1 MVTEYIGGDFND
13 ASPAHRAASSMLTI
27 DTVPN
32 SGTAH
37 DIARFT
43 AASHTDKKAQAALG
57 TALAQASVPRDA
69 TWKLLSYID
78 ALMGLDWPSEEE
90 ARNTLLHS
98 QIAAP
103 AIKLLSQRSEGL
115 AQTLDEIIAPLPE
128 TMRQGLLDR
137 MLRAAA
143 NGGHTDIVRTLIAAG
158 ADATADGCRALL
170 NALITD
176 KLDCAHLLR
185 AQGADL
191 ARMRETAVA
200 LKYDSDKTQKLGLQ
214 MVKLAA
220 SGSRADDFYYA
231 TIENTP
237 NGFKDRFA
245 ARDRALALFNQ
256 DQPQAL
262 QQFLRGY
269 LQFKRA
275 NERTRKADEG
285 YDANVV
291 APLLTLLQSADDP
304 AATLDRALDALPLRD
319 RQTATQLLLRHIC
332 AKGMSP
338 LIADAVIANGGEI
351 GIFGNMPLSL
361 AIRNGHSDLAL
372 HLVREHGA
380 NIGEAVMDGQINGMA
395 AEGLQKLYTFMATQI
410 APQLGQAATVR
421 FAKPSAIVRK
431 P

>member
-13 ASPAHRAASSMLTI
+13 AAPPHRAASSMLTI

-78 ALMGLDWPSEEE
+78 ALMALDWPSEEE

-98 QIAAP
+98 QIAGP
-103 AIKLLSQRSEGL
+103 AIKLLSQRSEGI

-143 NGGHTDIVRTLIAAG
+143 NGGHTEVVRTLIAAG
-158 ADATADGCRALL
+158 ADATADGARALL
-170 NALITD
+170 NALIAD
-176 KLDCAHLLR
+176 KLECAHILR
-185 AQGADL
+185 EHGADL
-191 ARMRETAVA
+191 ARARETAAA
-200 LKYDSDKTQKLGLQ
+200 LKYDGDKTKKLGLQ

-220 SGSRADDFYYA
+220 GGSRADDFYYA

-237 NGFKDRFA
+237 NGYQDRYA

-256 DQPQAL
+256 GAHAPL

-269 LQFKRA
+269 LQFKRD
-275 NERTRKADEG
+275 NERTRKADDG
-285 YDANVV
+285 YNGNVV
-291 APLLTLLQSADDP
+291 TPLLTLLQAADDP
-304 AATLDRALDALPLRD
+304 AVTLDQALDALPLRD
-319 RQTATQLLLRHIC
+319 RQTATHLLLRHVC
-332 AKGMSP
+332 TKGMSP

-361 AIRNGHSDLAL
+361 AVRGGHSDLAL

-380 NIGEAVMDGQINGMA
+380 NIGEAVMDAQINGMA
-395 AEGLQKLYTFMATQI
+395 AEGLQKLYTFMATQV
-410 APQLGQAATVR
+410 APQLGQASAVR